1 MSKMK
6 LLLDVVSDLHSLA
19 NSVEAV
25 AKAIEQPETN
35 DAEAKKP
42 AEQKKENAEPQ
53 ITLEQVRAVL
63 AEKSNE
69 GYTAQVRELLKKHG
83 ADRLSSIDPSEYI
96 SLLADAEVLGN
107 E

>member
-1 MSKMK
+1 MSRVKM
-6 LLLDVVSDLHSLA
+6 LLNVVSDLRSLA
-19 NSVEAV
+19 ESLEVVTGMFEDTESS
-25 AKAIEQPETN
+25 AKET
-35 DAEAKKP
+35 KKLTESKVGNP
-42 AEQKKENAEPQ
+42 EPQ

-83 ADRLSSIDPSEYI
+83 ADRLSSIDPLEYA

-107 E
+107 G

>member
-25 AKAIEQPETN
+25 AKAIEQPKN
-35 DAEAKKP
+35 ADAEATKP
-42 AEQKKENAEPQ
+42 AESKKENAEPQ

-83 ADRLSSIDPSEYI
+83 ADRLSAIDPSEYV

-107 E
+107 G

>member
-1 MSKMK
+1 MSRVKM
-6 LLLDVVSDLHSLA
+6 LLNVVSDLRSLA
-19 NSVEAV
+19 ESLEVVAGIFEDTESSV
-25 AKAIEQPETN
+25 KET
-35 DAEAKKP
+35 KKLT
-42 AEQKKENAEPQ
+42 ESKVENPEPQ

-83 ADRLSSIDPSEYI
+83 ADRLSSIDPLEYA

-107 E
+107 G